1 MRTWV
6 ALLRGVNVGGAN
18 ILPMKDLRDL
28 VLGLGHLE
36 VRTYIQSG
44 NCVFRSGAG
53 DATAIGMGIGRAVE
67 RRFGFYPSVM
77 VLSAEALDQAI
88 AGNPYSQGRDDPGK
102 VHLYFLSEPALG
114 VDLEAL
120 EALRRDDEAFW
131 ACRRRHATCAP
142 PSASPVWRKRP
153 AREAEPCSSRNAP
166 ACRFG
171 ATRRTAIMRHR
182 PARRSKPESS
192 RECWGQ
198 RSS

>member
-114 VDLEAL
+114 ADLEAL
-120 EALRRDDEAFW
+120 EALRRDDEAFTLTENVFYL
-131 ACRRRHATCAP
+131 H
-142 PSASPVWRKRP
+142 
-153 AREAEPCSSRNAP
+153 AP
-166 ACRFG
+166 AGIGRSQLAQKAERLLG
-171 ATRRTAIMRHR
+171 VPATARNLRTAQRI
-182 PARRSKPESS
+182 AGLAQKAGTRS
-192 RECWGQ
+192 
-198 RSS
+198 